1 MNKQAKVILW
11 SLFVVLLMPILA
23 YIYKF
28 GLGLWDKPDE
38 WSDLGGYVGGI
49 YAPILSIVTLVVIS
63 IQIFI
68 QHQQYQHSLI
78 QHQEEQIKEYLTA
91 LEQALDVEV
100 GEISSRDF
108 LVSLCRDVS
117 KDTIKLIP
125 AELVMDFNKC
135 NHRLYSMWCEV
146 MKCLAVLENISNQ
159 NVYNKV
165 VFASNKN
172 KVIAYLNP
180 QTCRMLDRFHFIFL
194 CKCEEINVHID
205 TQGLKYYYSDLRNGG

>member
-38 WSDLGGYVGGI
+38 WSDLGGYVGGV

-68 QHQQYQHSLI
+68 QHQQYQH
-78 QHQEEQIKEYLTA
+78 QEEQIKEYLVA
-91 LEQALDVEV
+91 LEQALDVKV

-117 KDTIKLIP
+117 KDSINVIP
-125 AELVMDFNKC
+125 AELVMDFNQC
-135 NHRLYSMWCEV
+135 NHRL
-146 MKCLAVLENISNQ
+146 
-159 NVYNKV
+159 
-165 VFASNKN
+165 
-172 KVIAYLNP
+172 
-180 QTCRMLDRFHFIFL
+180 
-194 CKCEEINVHID
+194 
-205 TQGLKYYYSDLRNGG
+205 